1 MWQTRDGL
9 HPNLIFELVDHV
21 SCLVGADWF
30 MWADELL
37 MDNFLLLM
45 IFSYMIVSD
54 VGAGVCWRGH
64 WVGPEVQRHRTSGI
78 SGIT

>member
-1 MWQTRDGL
+1 MAGWIVWQTRDGL

-37 MDNFLLLM
+37 MDQLFITND
-45 IFSYMIVSD
+45 IFSYHIIHD
-54 VGAGVCWRGH
+54 GII
-64 WVGPEVQRHRTSGI
+64 RT
-78 SGIT
+78 